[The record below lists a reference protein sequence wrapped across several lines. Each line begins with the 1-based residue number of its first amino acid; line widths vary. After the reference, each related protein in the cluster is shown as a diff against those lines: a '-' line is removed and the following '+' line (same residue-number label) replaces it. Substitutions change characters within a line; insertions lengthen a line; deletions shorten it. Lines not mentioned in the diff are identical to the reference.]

1 EDLAFGETEL
11 LHGVVIGGGATGE
24 NYGGS
29 GRGGDE
35 ERFHCSLDLEISGRC
50 REVGGDRREGEGN
63 ASEISR
69 VWRGIGGARRGCGM
83 REDGV
88 GDASRGWRAL
98 RLRWVRRRKWVKD
111 THGD

>member
-1 EDLAFGETEL
+1 GFGDGEELFERAGELFLGLVLGVTGVLDAVDEDLAFGETEL

-35 ERFHCSLDLEISGRC
+35 ERFHGSLDLEISGRC

-69 VWRGIGGARRGCGM
+69 VWRGIG
-83 REDGV
+83 
-88 GDASRGWRAL
+88 
-98 RLRWVRRRKWVKD
+98 
-111 THGD
+111 